1 MTKKKGKR
9 KKREKRETD
18 RERETEERERDSRTA
33 AADRKLSMCL
43 SFVPVFQQLKKK
55 MRQTNKEETESLTP
69 THICVQMF
77 LVCSNYHSFTLFI
90 H

>member
-1 MTKKKGKR
+1 MR
-9 KKREKRETD
+9 QIERETD
-18 RERETEERERDSRTA
+18 RRETDGLQRPADSRTA

-90 H
+90 Y